1 MGDSSYLNLSDFTL
15 LASVIAILCK
25 LSNFQIFLGTLLF
38 VLWINV
44 RIILILFLIIDRL
57 TEELLLNLMTCLY
70 LVNFVEMIPQ

>member
-44 RIILILFLIIDRL
+44 RIILILFLIVDRL
-57 TEELLLNLMTCLY
+57 RATPGFNDVLILGKLC
-70 LVNFVEMIPQ
+70 